1 MVSFVYVFC
10 ILFSILTCLIFF
22 DKINISKVFEF
33 QFTYVNV
40 DNYTGV
46 RFKIYACLVLYYRCL
61 NTCWYQCVVCTLAT
75 VDFPSS
81 SWIKNGK
88 NSSKFTTKS
97 TQSKRK
103 TGGGM
108 NHLNIHKHFRFLRLK
123 SIFFQRNE
131 AQKLFIFLNSN
142 SSGSETGKTSQKRR
156 YLYLQ
161 LRK

>member
-10 ILFSILTCLIFF
+10 ILFSFLTCLIFF
-22 DKINISKVFEF
+22 DKINMSKVFEF

-61 NTCWYQCVVCTLAT
+61 NTCSCQCVVCTLAM

-108 NHLNIHKHFRFLRLK
+108 NHLNIHKHFRFLRLN
-123 SIFFQRNE
+123 FFFFREMKLKNCSFFKTPIHQVLKRAKHRRNVDTY
-131 AQKLFIFLNSN
+131 IYN
-142 SSGSETGKTSQKRR
+142 
-156 YLYLQ
+156 
-161 LRK
+161 

>member
-61 NTCWYQCVVCTLAT
+61 NTCSCQCAVCTLAM

-108 NHLNIHKHFRFLRLK
+108 NHLNIHKHFRFLRLQ
-123 SIFFQRNE
+123 FFFFFRE
-131 AQKLFIFLNSN
+131 MKLKNCSFF
-142 SSGSETGKTSQKRR
+142 
-156 YLYLQ
+156 
-161 LRK
+161 

>member
-10 ILFSILTCLIFF
+10 ILFSFFTCLIFF
-22 DKINISKVFEF
+22 DRINISKVFEF

-61 NTCWYQCVVCTLAT
+61 NTCSCQCAVCTLAM

-81 SWIKNGK
+81 SWRKNGK

-108 NHLNIHKHFRFLRLK
+108 NHLFIHEHFRFLRLK

-131 AQKLFIFLNSN
+131 AQKLFIF
-142 SSGSETGKTSQKRR
+142 
-156 YLYLQ
+156 
-161 LRK
+161 

>member
-1 MVSFVYVFC
+1 MVSFVYVLC

-33 QFTYVNV
+33 QYTYVNV

-61 NTCWYQCVVCTLAT
+61 NTCSCQCAVCTLAM

-108 NHLNIHKHFRFLRLK
+108 NHLNIHKHFRFLRLQ
-123 SIFFQRNE
+123 FFFFFRE
-131 AQKLFIFLNSN
+131 MKLKNCSFF
-142 SSGSETGKTSQKRR
+142 
-156 YLYLQ
+156 
-161 LRK
+161 

>member
-10 ILFSILTCLIFF
+10 ILFSFFTCLIFF
-22 DKINISKVFEF
+22 DRINISKVFEF

-61 NTCWYQCVVCTLAT
+61 NTCSCQCAVCTLAM

-108 NHLNIHKHFRFLRLK
+108 NHLFIHEHFRFLRLK

-131 AQKLFIFLNSN
+131 AQKLYIFLNTN
-142 SSGSETGKTSQKRR
+142 SSGSETGKTWQKRR

>member
-61 NTCWYQCVVCTLAT
+61 NTCSCQCAVCTLAM

-108 NHLNIHKHFRFLRLK
+108 NHLNIYKHFRFLRLK
-123 SIFFQRNE
+123 SIFFFRE
-131 AQKLFIFLNSN
+131 MKLKNCSFF
-142 SSGSETGKTSQKRR
+142 
-156 YLYLQ
+156 
-161 LRK
+161 

>member
-1 MVSFVYVFC
+1 M
-10 ILFSILTCLIFF
+10 
-22 DKINISKVFEF
+22 
-33 QFTYVNV
+33 
-40 DNYTGV
+40 
-46 RFKIYACLVLYYRCL
+46 
-61 NTCWYQCVVCTLAT
+61 

-123 SIFFQRNE
+123 SIFFREMKLKNCSFFGTAIHQVLKRAKHRRNVDTF
-131 AQKLFIFLNSN
+131 KN
-142 SSGSETGKTSQKRR
+142 
-156 YLYLQ
+156 LQ
-161 LRK
+161 LRKWMKCHLNQIRHDLSARDNVKYSDSVVFICLYSSQKIMFRRYAIVFNFYPRWNIHNPIRPVVFRLI

>member
-10 ILFSILTCLIFF
+10 IIFSILTCLIFF

-46 RFKIYACLVLYYRCL
+46 CFKIYACLVLYYRCL
-61 NTCWYQCVVCTLAT
+61 NTCWYQCVVCTLAM

-123 SIFFQRNE
+123 FFFQRNE
-131 AQKLFIFLNSN
+131 AQKLFIFLNTN
-142 SSGSETGKTSQKRR
+142 LSGSETGKTSQKRR

>member
-10 ILFSILTCLIFF
+10 ILFSFFTCLIFF

-61 NTCWYQCVVCTLAT
+61 NTCSCQCAVCTLAM

-108 NHLNIHKHFRFLRLK
+108 NQINIHEHFRFLRLK
-123 SIFFQRNE
+123 SIFFRE
-131 AQKLFIFLNSN
+131 MKLKNCSFF
-142 SSGSETGKTSQKRR
+142 
-156 YLYLQ
+156 
-161 LRK
+161 